1 MIFTKYSL
9 PIASHLSSFR
19 HVSLSTCVLPLVTF
33 LPGLL
38 PHVPVLWAITR
49 AAPVKFRVMLLI
61 VSWQAGAMVPLCL
74 QRKLLPSHPP
84 DLRLFG
90 TASLSQIAAA
100 MQFVILVR
108 SYFSLGMGNLKS
120 PIPWGMAAGAG
131 VGAAGSL

>member
-1 MIFTKYSL
+1 
-9 PIASHLSSFR
+9 
-19 HVSLSTCVLPLVTF
+19 
-33 LPGLL
+33 
-38 PHVPVLWAITR
+38 
-49 AAPVKFRVMLLI
+49 
-61 VSWQAGAMVPLCL
+61 MVPLCL
-74 QRKLLPSHPP
+74 QRKLLPSP

-108 SYFSLGMGNLKS
+108 SYFSLGMGNNLKA